1 MTDLHVRIPDEL
13 AERFAA
19 EAAERGTS
27 TEEIAVEVL
36 TLHAPVRHG
45 RSMPF
50 IGMFEAPA
58 GALSVAEAE
67 RRLEDGEDER
77 FAR

>member
-1 MTDLHVRIPDEL
+1 VTDLHVQIPDEVS
-13 AERFAA
+13 ARFVAA
-19 EAAERGTS
+19 AAERGTS
-27 TEEIAVEVL
+27 TEEVVAEVL
-36 TLHAPVRHG
+36 TLHAPEPHS
-45 RSMPF
+45 RSLLF
-50 IGMFEAPA
+50 TGMFEAPP